1 MAPDLS
7 NLTFLPMTPVPTPDR
22 SLAPAPVD
30 PLVQDPGPAIQD
42 QAQAN
47 LINDELTQPA
57 QELTAASVAP
67 RAVLELSPNDHDWL
81 LELCKKHK
89 FPVVVLATLTGQDDS
104 QFCVLPL
111 TGDLT
116 VNPFRCKQHV
126 SQGSRLLFHSIL
138 ALCCQ
143 HLNRLTGSYSKE
155 ATENRRKATQLLE
168 CTLRS
173 KEANS
178 NFHLLEPLLILF
190 TLDASGHPMNLLSLL
205 IRHSAPFPL
214 REHGPP
220 I

>member
-1 MAPDLS
+1 
-7 NLTFLPMTPVPTPDR
+7 MTPVTTPDK
-22 SLAPAPVD
+22 SLVPAPVD
-30 PLVQDPGPAIQD
+30 PPAQDASPAIQD
-42 QAQAN
+42 QVQAD
-47 LINDELTQPA
+47 LINDELIQPA
-57 QELTAASVAP
+57 QDPTAASVSS

-81 LELCKKHK
+81 LELCKKNK
-89 FPVVVLATLTGQDDS
+89 PPAVVLATLTDQDDS
-104 QFCVLPL
+104 EFCVLPL

-116 VNPFRCKQHV
+116 VNPFRCKRQT

-178 NFHLLEPLLILF
+178 NFHLLEPMLILF
-190 TLDASGHPMNLLSLL
+190 TLDVSRYPVNPFSLL
-205 IRHSAPFPL
+205 IRHSVPFLLPG
-214 REHGPP
+214 HGPP